1 MVEGAEMTG
10 SRSPVRVTLSQA
22 EASILQGVA
31 ASILDDP
38 DRDMRDLGYTGA
50 QRNALRRA
58 LDKLALARAGAELR
72 DSARAAARSSAH

>member
-1 MVEGAEMTG
+1 MTG
-10 SRSPVRVTLSQA
+10 RTNVRITLTQA
-22 EASILQGVA
+22 EALILQGVA

-50 QRNALRRA
+50 QRNALSRA

-72 DSARAAARSSAH
+72 GAEKAGARR